1 MSTPDFDK
9 KQDEQDGMFDFLDE
23 EAANNPAPK
32 KGRRSRKELVMPIIR
47 EPVPVSESGPARVTP
62 LSDDGISMLNDTQA
76 NAASNRKASV
86 AVTSNVSDS
95 SNDYDTDSETHSESD
110 FEFLNGRVSEP
121 RQTSAT
127 EFDSDWNE
135 GLHQDDDYADTSSR
149 KKWVWPLLGL
159 GLLGLGGLASMLFIQ
174 QKSDANRSPVV
185 TTSNAAIND
194 EATDAVSGLQV
205 PADSR
210 SLFQRFDEQ
219 LKLLEGLIADGKLN
233 EAEQAISSMDRAV
246 YGYGAPEFSE
256 LETRLAGLKA
266 GLFDPQVEDETVA
279 QATQAVAAEQQT
291 EVERIAETQS
301 QLAAEQLAEEQLAE
315 EQRVAEAARVAE
327 EQRQAELARVAEQER
342 VAAEAARVA
351 EEQRQAELARVAEQE
366 RVAAEAARIAEE
378 QRQAEAARVAEQE
391 RVAAEAAR
399 VAEERRQAELAR
411 VAEQERQAAEAARV
425 ARVEQERRQAEDA
438 ARLAEQQRKAEAD
451 RTAAIELA
459 AQQRQAEQ
467 ARLLEVERRA
477 QADRFAAEALVL
489 AQREAV
495 DRERIEAAQRAAAQ
509 RRAEQTTAAALAAE
523 QTRQAEQAQAAER
536 SLALARAKAEERR
549 AQELLAEQAETE
561 RRIAERNRLSD
572 ERARAAEFA
581 RNQAAA
587 REAEQAQEQLVIVP
601 KPNTISD
608 SDFDYVTEQFH
619 GLKTAIEQRDIATV
633 IALTD
638 RSGKRIHQMLQL
650 FENNASVKAR
660 VINTSSRVA
669 DGVVVGTLKIEKLTK
684 SSGAVVNAP
693 SNLSSISI
701 SSKKGPA
708 GWSAIQW

>member
-9 KQDEQDGMFDFLDE
+9 KQDEQDGMFDFLEE

-47 EPVPVSESGPARVTP
+47 EPVPISESGPARVTP
-62 LSDDGISMLNDTQA
+62 LSDDSISMLNDTQA
-76 NAASNRKASV
+76 NAAINRLASV
-86 AVTSNVSDS
+86 AVTSSVSDS
-95 SNDYDTDSETHSESD
+95 SNDNDTHSETPSESD

-121 RQTSAT
+121 RQALAT

-159 GLLGLGGLASMLFIQ
+159 GLLGLGGLAATLFIQ
-174 QKSDANRSPVV
+174 QRSDANRSPVV
-185 TTSNAAIND
+185 TTSNAATND

-219 LKLLEGLIADGKLN
+219 LRLLEGLIADGKLN

-266 GLFDPQVEDETVA
+266 GLIDPQVEDETVA
-279 QATQAVAAEQQT
+279 QANQAVAAEQQT
-291 EVERIAETQS
+291 EAESIAETQR
-301 QLAAEQLAEEQLAE
+301 QLAAERQAAEQLAE
-315 EQRVAEAARVAE
+315 EQRVAEVARVAE
-327 EQRQAELARVAEQER
+327 EQRQAGLARVAEQER

-351 EEQRQAELARVAEQE
+351 EEQRQARARVAEQE

-378 QRQAEAARVAEQE
+378 QRQAEVARVAEQE
-391 RVAAEAAR
+391 RVAAR
-399 VAEERRQAELAR
+399 LAEERRQAELAR
-411 VAEQERQAAEAARV
+411 VAEQERQAAEAAEAARV
-425 ARVEQERRQAEDA
+425 AQERRQAEDA
-438 ARLAEQQRKAEAD
+438 ARLAEQQRKADAD

-467 ARLLEVERRA
+467 ARLLEIERQA
-477 QADRFAAEALVL
+477 QADRVAAQALVL

-495 DRERIEAAQRAAAQ
+495 ERERIEAAQRAAAQ

-549 AQELLAEQAETE
+549 AQESLAEQAETE

>member
-549 AQELLAEQAETE
+549 AQEILAEQAETE